1 MKRILIIA
9 ATLLMSLNAAAQML
23 ADSTVQIV
31 AYWQPGDKY
40 SYNCERSEK
49 EVNAQGDTTSRNYST
64 EIMEFEVVGMTDEA
78 YQLKLTYRDAEY
90 SDEFTQTIHDLTS
103 KINGPMSVLFSTNRH
118 GALMSIDNLDSLVE
132 QYAKCVGPLSEFI
145 AQSLPS
151 EELEGF
157 DLEGF
162 SNQLL
167 ASLAN
172 PQTIQTGI
180 LDDIGRLF
188 FFHGARLEPGQTYT
202 MEEPLNFFIP
212 GVEQTTA
219 QTNLWAEKELTDSF
233 STVLRTYTSA
243 NIGEDTMKSAV
254 STQFDAAYDNW
265 EMTDSLRQV
274 VESATSE
281 AMAQMQMKVK
291 WEQYSSEEI
300 HLETGWPLSLYQDK
314 YVLVEAGDSRQEKI
328 QSYYMEIILED

>member
-1 MKRILIIA
+1 MKRLLIIA

-90 SDEFTQTIHDLTS
+90 SDEFTQTLHDLTS
-103 KINGPMSVLFSTNRH
+103 KINGPMSVLFSTDRH

-145 AQSLPS
+145 AQSLTS

-157 DLEGF
+157 DLEGY

-172 PQTIQTGI
+172 PQTIQTVI